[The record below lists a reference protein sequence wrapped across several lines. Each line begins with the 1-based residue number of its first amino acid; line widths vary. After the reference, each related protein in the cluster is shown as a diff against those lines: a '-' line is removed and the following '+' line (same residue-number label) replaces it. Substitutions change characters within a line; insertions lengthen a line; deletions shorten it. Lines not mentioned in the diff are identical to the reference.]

1 MTPIRCPK
9 CNRLIGYIE
18 GRGEFMCPRCKD
30 KTVFR
35 FDTALLEKEN
45 KEQSVSNAINP

>member
-30 KTVFR
+30 KKIFLV
-35 FDTALLEKEN
+35 DTEKPEEKKVN
-45 KEQSVSNAINP
+45 KT

>member
-9 CNRLIGYIE
+9 CNRLIGYLE

-30 KTVFR
+30 KTILRV
-35 FDTALLEKEN
+35 DTEKEKSEKSN
-45 KEQSVSNAINP
+45 KN